1 MQELRFTLATLHNE
15 TRDAAVNA
23 NIPPKTLTKF
33 TEAQTEIE
41 TCSTYAGKKII
52 CKQAAKGQ
60 MRWLFDAMR
69 DRFISGQAYA
79 EKMQS
84 LIEDAKS

>member
-1 MQELRFTLATLHNE
+1 MRFTLATLHNE

-23 NIPPKTLTKF
+23 NIPAKTLTKF

-41 TCSTYAGKKII
+41 TGLTYADKKTES
-52 CKQAAKGQ
+52 KQAAKGQ
-60 MRWLFDAMR
+60 MKWLFDAMR